1 MGRSDELRLIARVA
15 RMYYLENQT
24 QSTIARQLSLSQA
37 SVSRLLKRARDEQI
51 VHVSVDVPRGTYP
64 DLEDKIRGLYGIEE
78 AIVADC
84 MEDREEQI
92 LSSIGDAAAHFLE
105 STMRDGEVIGISSWS
120 QTLLRMVDKIHPMKR
135 VAASKVVQTLGG
147 MGNPGMEMHATQL
160 TTRLSRLAQAE
171 PILLPAPGVAASTA
185 GRLVLVSDPFVR
197 SAMDQ
202 FRNITLAL
210 LGIGSV
216 KPSELL
222 ARSGNVFTREELDA
236 VAQMGAVGDISLR
249 FFNANGE
256 AVIAPL
262 DERVIGMSLEEIRKV
277 PKVVAL
283 AGGERK
289 IAAIRGALLGKLI
302 DVLITDRFTAVKL
315 LEHHPG

>member
-1 MGRSDELRLIARVA
+1 MGRSDELRLITRVA
-15 RMYYLENQT
+15 RMYYLDNQT
-24 QSTIARQLSLSQA
+24 QSIIARQLSLSQA

-64 DLEDKIRGLYGIEE
+64 DLEDRLRERYDIDE

-135 VAASKVVQTLGG
+135 VAAKKVVQTLGG
-147 MGNPGMEMHATQL
+147 MGNPSVEMHATQL
-160 TTRLSRLAQAE
+160 TMRLSRLTQAE

-185 GRLVLVSDPFVR
+185 SRLVLVSDPFVR
-197 SAMDQ
+197 SAMDE

-210 LGIGSV
+210 LGIGAV
-216 KPSELL
+216 QPSEVL

-236 VAQMGAVGDISLR
+236 LTRMGAVGDISLR
-249 FFNANGE
+249 FFNIVGE
-256 AVIAPL
+256 PVAAPL
-262 DERVIGMSLEEIRKV
+262 DERVIGMSLDEIKKIPR
-277 PKVVAL
+277 VVAL

-289 IAAIRGALLGKLI
+289 TAAIRGALLGRFI
-302 DVLITDRFTAVKL
+302 DVLITDRFTAQKL
-315 LEHHPG
+315 LAD